1 MLKKVALWISYITEP
16 FLTSFLAFGLVLY
29 SLDVLFSEK
38 IVLGLIALVLGATPP
53 TVVFLYEK
61 RRGKIKDWFITT
73 RIERRDVHLAWVFGS
88 AFISLIFWQLGV
100 PRLLLATTFSLLLL
114 SIVITLATFIWKISV
129 HIVGITFLILI
140 LLLVFSS
147 NYLPLVIIIGLV
159 AWTRIYLGHHTLSQ
173 VSVASILT
181 ILIVYYVFNIFG
193 LATF

>member
-1 MLKKVALWISYITEP
+1 MKKVALWISYITEP

-38 IVLGLIALVLGATPP
+38 IVLGIIAFVLGATPP
-53 TVVFLYEK
+53 TAVFLYEK

-88 AFISLIFWQLGV
+88 AFISLIFWQLEV

-114 SIVITLATFIWKISV
+114 SVVITLSTFVWKISV

-147 NYLPLVIIIGLV
+147 NYLPLVLIIGLV

-181 ILIVYYVFNIFG
+181 ILVVYYVFNIFG

>member
-1 MLKKVALWISYITEP
+1 MLKKIALYISYITEP

-38 IVLGLIALVLGATPP
+38 IVLGLIALILGAIPP
-53 TVVFLYEK
+53 TAVFLYEK

-88 AFISLIFWQLGV
+88 VFISIIYLQLGV
-100 PRLLLATTFSLLLL
+100 PRLLLAATLSLLIL
-114 SIVITLATFIWKISV
+114 SIVITLATYLWKISV

-147 NYLPLVIIIGLV
+147 NYLPLVLIIGLV
-159 AWTRIYLGHHTLSQ
+159 AWARIYLGHHTLSQ
-173 VSVASILT
+173 VSAASILT
-181 ILIVYYVFNIFG
+181 ILVVYYVFNIFD

>member
-1 MLKKVALWISYITEP
+1 MLKKFALWISYITEP

-38 IVLGLIALVLGATPP
+38 IVLGIIALVLGATPP
-53 TVVFLYEK
+53 TAVFLYEK
-61 RRGKIKDWFITT
+61 SQGKIKDWFITT

-88 AFISLIFWQLGV
+88 AFISLIFWQLDV

-147 NYLPLVIIIGLV
+147 NYLPLVLIIGLV

-181 ILIVYYVFNIFG
+181 ISVVYYVFNIFG